1 MTNIHHTTHFSTKRR
16 ELRHEDFWNTRHRAP
31 RRPFRSAHL
40 ERCVT
45 NIHPYSLFLHE
56 ATGASS
62 RRLLKHTAHS
72 ATPSVSKCASWALRH
87 QYTPCCRRAAATIYI
102 VFFVH
107 LIWWL
112 SPSSGGILLVGS
124 RVLCRSWFVR
134 LAESSRRHGF
144 DKDGRMEFLV
154 VNINVHLSEVI

>member
-16 ELRHEDFWNTRHRAP
+16 ELRHEDFWNTRHTAQ
-31 RRPFRSAHL
+31 RRLFQSVHL

-72 ATPSVSKCASWALRH
+72 AAPLFQNVHLERCVTNIHHTTHFFTKRRELRH
-87 QYTPCCRRAAATIYI
+87 EEFWNSRHTAPRRLFQNVHVERCVATIYQCSLSLPRSAGSI
-102 VFFVH
+102 V
-107 LIWWL
+107 
-112 SPSSGGILLVGS
+112 PSTFETYG
-124 RVLCRSWFVR
+124 
-134 LAESSRRHGF
+134 E
-144 DKDGRMEFLV
+144 
-154 VNINVHLSEVI
+154 